1 MTPAEVLEKL
11 LPRWRA
17 KLPATY
23 TPEYVGEPAA
33 EDVNTADAAAAR
45 CRATAEEHE
54 AGAGE
59 KTAAGAAATSSDGE
73 PTAGPASTALARLL
87 LLAVILAAWQAAM
100 VQVTAAA
107 RQLDELRT
115 RVALLLATLVPPP
128 VERERATVAA
138 EAFIPENSAPDLE
151 AAQREMEVVSPRE
164 PGPHDPLA
172 PDGARPPA
180 DERYDAE
187 TGADVDPT
195 IGLTEAFDLPR
206 VELSV
211 LTCAQGEADLIVGP
225 EPPLPPPPRAYFE
238 VAGFLAWSTWFGST
252 SRSFGGLM
260 PLEHD
265 DDEGRDWFGN
275 VYCVYATPSMP
286 PGPLV
291 LGILGARG
299 PPRPWR

>member
-1 MTPAEVLEKL
+1 M
-11 LPRWRA
+11 
-17 KLPATY
+17 
-23 TPEYVGEPAA
+23 
-33 EDVNTADAAAAR
+33 NTADAAAAR
-45 CRATAEEHE
+45 RRATAEEHE

-59 KTAAGAAATSSDGE
+59 KTAAGAAATSSEGE

-100 VQVTAAA
+100 VQVMAVA
-107 RQLDELRT
+107 RELNELRT
-115 RVALLLATLVPPP
+115 RVASLVPPP
-128 VERERATVAA
+128 VERERATVTAA
-138 EAFIPENSAPDLE
+138 VEQLA
-151 AAQREMEVVSPRE
+151 
-164 PGPHDPLA
+164 HDGDP
-172 PDGARPPA
+172 PPA
-180 DERYDAE
+180 DERHDAE
-187 TGADVDPT
+187 AGADVDPT